1 MSVFSASS
9 DKKIVS
15 IIFLNLFLS
24 KHLLEQNNYS
34 LAYSISHIAQLIEA
48 RPLAPLKGDPQI
60 KHLLLDSRNLTFP
73 EHSLFFA
80 RAGNRNNG
88 HDFIADLY
96 EGGLRN
102 FIITQ
107 EIDPTPFPEANFLK
121 VDHGLLALQKIAA
134 HHRSN
139 FSLPVIGITGSNG
152 KTIIKEWLFQLLQ
165 TDHSIVRSPKS
176 YNSQIGVPLS
186 VWKIEA
192 EHTLGIFEAGISQ
205 KQEMALL
212 APIIQCDIGLFTNI
226 GEAHRE
232 GFASEEEKISEKI
245 QLFKSA
251 HTLVYSVDH
260 PSVNRLLSAQKEK
273 KHFRWSRTGLE
284 AELQITALDRQ
295 HNRTILT
302 GTFAGKEQHISIPF
316 SDEAS
321 IENAIH
327 CWAML
332 LLLGNTPAVIAEK
345 MNLLEAVGMR
355 LELKP
360 GINDC
365 LLVNDSYNTDLN
377 ALAIALNF
385 LEQQGSGKNQHLIIS
400 DILQS
405 GQQSKDLYAKVAQLL
420 AEKNIKR
427 LTGIGPEIRLLK
439 EQLPP
444 SINSHFFADTD
455 QFLNQLRNE
464 DFQNEII
471 LIKGARQF
479 AFERIA
485 NRLSRQVH
493 QTVLEINLSAV
504 IHNLNVYSSYLKAD
518 TKIMAMV
525 KASAYGSGSHEIARM
540 LEYQK
545 VDYFAVA
552 YSDEGVDLRK
562 AGIKTP
568 ILVLNPEENTIEALI
583 RYRLDPEVYSL
594 ESLERL
600 IRHLPDD
607 ASVVNIHLKLDTGM
621 HRLGFEAPDI
631 EPMLQRLKSHPQL
644 HVRSIF
650 SHLAASEAPM
660 HDDFS
665 ERQIQLFQQ
674 LADQIAEGLAYQ
686 PWRHILN
693 SSGISRFPQHQMD
706 MVRLGI
712 GMYGI
717 DSSGLIQEKLETV
730 HTLKSSISQIKTVAA
745 NESIGYNRSGKA
757 HQKMRIGTIG
767 IGYADGLLRA
777 AGNGNYSVMI
787 RGQKAP
793 IVGNV
798 CMDMCMIDL
807 SDLPEVELG
816 EEVILF
822 GTAMPVQ
829 ELAKSLGTIP
839 YEVFTNISS
848 RVKRVYF
855 QE

>member
-1 MSVFSASS
+1 MS
-9 DKKIVS
+9 
-15 IIFLNLFLS
+15 
-24 KHLLEQNNYS
+24 
-34 LAYSISHIAQLIEA
+34 YSISHITQIIEA
-48 RPLAPLKGDPQI
+48 QPLAPLKGDASI

-73 EHSLFFA
+73 KHSLFFA
-80 RAGNRNNG
+80 RSGNRNNG

-96 EGGLRN
+96 QAGLRN
-102 FIITQ
+102 FVITQ
-107 EIDPTPFPEANFLK
+107 DIDPTSFPDANFLM
-121 VDHGLLALQKIAA
+121 VENGLLALQKIAA

-165 TDHSIVRSPKS
+165 KDHSIVRSPKS

-192 EHTLGIFEAGISQ
+192 EHSLGIFEAGISQ
-205 KQEMALL
+205 RQEMALL

-226 GEAHRE
+226 GAAHSE

-245 QLFKSA
+245 HLFKNA
-251 HTLVYSVDH
+251 HTLIYSVDH
-260 PSVNRLLSAQKEK
+260 PSVQQLLAAQKGK
-273 KHFRWSRTGLE
+273 KHFRWSRTGLA
-284 AELQITALDRQ
+284 AELQITRVDRQ
-295 HNRTILT
+295 HQHTVLSGI
-302 GTFAGKEQHISIPF
+302 FAGKTYNISIPF
-316 SDEAS
+316 SDEAA

-327 CWAML
+327 CWAIL
-332 LLLGNTPAVIAEK
+332 LFLGKNPAVIAQRMK
-345 MNLLEAVGMR
+345 HLEAVGMR
-355 LELKP
+355 LELKT
-360 GINDC
+360 GINNC

-385 LEQQGSGKNQHLIIS
+385 LEQQGLGKKQHLIIS

-405 GQQSKDLYAKVAQLL
+405 GQQAKDLYGKVAQLL

-427 LTGIGPEIRLLK
+427 LTGIGQEIQLLK
-439 EQLPP
+439 KQLPK
-444 SINSHFFADTD
+444 SINSQFFANTD

-485 NRLSRQVH
+485 NRLARQVH
-493 QTVLEINLSAV
+493 QTVLEINLSAM
-504 IHNLNVYSSYLKAD
+504 IHNLNVYSNYLKGR

-545 VDYFAVA
+545 VDYLAVA
-552 YSDEGVDLRK
+552 YSDEGIDLRK

-568 ILVLNPEENTIEALI
+568 ILVLNPEENTIDALI

-607 ASVVNIHLKLDTGM
+607 ASIVNIHLKLETGM
-621 HRLGFEAPDI
+621 HRLGFEATDI
-631 EPMLQRLKSHPQL
+631 VPMLQLLKSHPQL

-650 SHLAASEAPM
+650 SHLAAGDSEA

-665 ERQIQLFQQ
+665 ESQIQLFQQ
-674 LADQIAEGLAYQ
+674 LAKKIAAGLGYQ
-686 PWRHILN
+686 PLQHILN
-693 SSGISRFPQHQMD
+693 SSGISRFPQYQMD

-717 DSSGLIQEKLETV
+717 DSTGLIQEKLETV

-745 NESIGYNRSGKA
+745 KESIGYSRNAKA
-757 HQKMRIGTIG
+757 HRNMRTGTIG
-767 IGYADGLLRA
+767 IGYADGLLRS

-787 RGQKAP
+787 RGKKAP
-793 IVGNV
+793 IIGNI
-798 CMDMCMIDL
+798 CMDMCMVDL
-807 SDLPEVELG
+807 TELPDVEVG
-816 EEVILF
+816 EEVLLF
-822 GTAMPVQ
+822 GAEMPVQ
-829 ELAKSLGTIP
+829 ELAKCLGTIP

-848 RVKRVYF
+848 RVKRIYF